1 MFDFFKK
8 RKVKKEVPKET
19 NQELVIDNREEP
31 KKATEEG
38 KNAIQE
44 LLFYYFYKYME
55 KKLATE
61 CFIEIEK
68 KINKDKTLLENEEF
82 QSILEEIEKME
93 TDKATNKDQIEK
105 LWIKLQKV
113 NFSIVLNKVEQ

>member
-1 MFDFFKK
+1 
-8 RKVKKEVPKET
+8 
-19 NQELVIDNREEP
+19 
-31 KKATEEG
+31 
-38 KNAIQE
+38 
-44 LLFYYFYKYME
+44 ME

-68 KINKDKTLLENEEF
+68 KINKDKIITGKEEF